1 MDQDIRY
8 SACELQTQTQP
19 VGMEANLPNA
29 LKPIGF
35 TRNKSGSVKMHD
47 AVFYTFTTMEDT
59 GEYPR

>member
-1 MDQDIRY
+1 
-8 SACELQTQTQP
+8 
-19 VGMEANLPNA
+19 MEANLPNA